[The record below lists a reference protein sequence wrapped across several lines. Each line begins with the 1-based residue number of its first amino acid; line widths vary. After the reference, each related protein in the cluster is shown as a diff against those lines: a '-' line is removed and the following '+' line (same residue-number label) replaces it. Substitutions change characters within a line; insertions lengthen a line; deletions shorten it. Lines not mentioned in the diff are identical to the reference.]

1 VRKLFFAP
9 FIALGLM
16 LSAAQPLDNSVKIGL
31 LKYKGGGD
39 WYANPTSLGNLIKFC
54 NEQLGTNI
62 DPDPLTV
69 EPDSPELFNLAF
81 VHATGHGNITFN
93 DSEASNLRKWLE
105 AGGFLH
111 LDDNY
116 GMDPFVRPALKKV
129 FPELELQELP
139 FSYPIYTKERYIFS
153 SGLPKIHEHEG
164 KAAEGYGL
172 IYQGRLVVFYSHEC
186 DLGDGWENPE
196 VHKDSPQARENALKM
211 GANLLQYAFTN

>member
-1 VRKLFFAP
+1 MVR
-9 FIALGLM
+9 G
-16 LSAAQPLDNSVKIGL
+16 
-31 LKYKGGGD
+31 
-39 WYANPTSLGNLIKFC
+39 
-54 NEQLGTNI
+54 
-62 DPDPLTV
+62 
-69 EPDSPELFNLAF
+69 
-81 VHATGHGNITFN
+81 
-93 DSEASNLRKWLE
+93 R
-105 AGGFLH
+105 LH

-139 FSYPIYTKERYIFS
+139 FSYPIYTKERYVFS
-153 SGLPKIHEHEG
+153 TGLPKIHEHDG

-196 VHKDSPQARENALKM
+196 VHKDSPQARENAFKM